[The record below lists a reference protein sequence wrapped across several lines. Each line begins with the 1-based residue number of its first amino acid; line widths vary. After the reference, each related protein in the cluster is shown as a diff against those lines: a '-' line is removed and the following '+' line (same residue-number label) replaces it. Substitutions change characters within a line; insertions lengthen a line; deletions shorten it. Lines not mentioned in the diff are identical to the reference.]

1 MTVQRAA
8 PEDMAEIM
16 TLVSSVFSGE
26 QAIPRE
32 LIPIPAE
39 REPHWWYIRQ
49 DGRITA
55 TVALYRDGEEWH
67 MGRLAV
73 APGLRGGHIATQLL
87 EVAIPA
93 AFATGID
100 VIRTDCRDT
109 TVHILQKFGGEI
121 AGETGVFFNGNI
133 TPVVLKRENLPPE
146 FQTAAE
152 KPICCPPHT

>member
-1 MTVQRAA
+1 MTIRQASTA
-8 PEDMAEIM
+8 DMAEIM
-16 TLVSSVFSGE
+16 TLVEQVFSDE
-26 QAIPRE
+26 QNIPRE
-32 LIPIPAE
+32 LIPLPAE
-39 REPHWWYIRQ
+39 REPRWWYIRQ
-49 DGRITA
+49 DGRIAA

-87 EVAIPA
+87 KVAIPA

-121 AGETGVFFNGNI
+121 AGKTEVFFKGNI
-133 TPVVLKRENLPPE
+133 TPVILKRDNLPAE
-146 FQTAAE
+146 YQRAAQTHA
-152 KPICCPPHT
+152 